1 MTPSYGI
8 KLFQFQFQFVDRMWC
23 SVALNC
29 ILKDIRNTYDRYMK
43 IYIVQLASVGLA
55 QARPNYSYS
64 TELIQPS
71 TQKPGCKA
79 SADTHCSVR

>member
-8 KLFQFQFQFVDRMWC
+8 KLFQFQFVDRMRC
-23 SVALNC
+23 AGALNC
-29 ILKDIRNTYDRYMK
+29 ILKDIRNTYDRY
-43 IYIVQLASVGLA
+43 IYENCIVQLASVGLA

-64 TELIQPS
+64 TVLIQPS